1 MNTLLEYILVS
12 IILVGVDSIYL
23 TGISKYFNKQVRDI
37 QGSDLVIKIFPA
49 FVCYVILSLGVYYFG
64 IVKKISLIEAF
75 FLGIFVYGVYE
86 TTNMAILKNWRWLT
100 VLLDTVW
107 GGVLFASVVFIYRI
121 FDFLL

>member
-49 FVCYVILSLGVYYFG
+49 FVCYVILSFRCLLFWYS
-64 IVKKISLIEAF
+64 KK
-75 FLGIFVYGVYE
+75 
-86 TTNMAILKNWRWLT
+86 NK
-100 VLLDTVW
+100 
-107 GGVLFASVVFIYRI
+107 
-121 FDFLL
+121 FD